1 MNYLQNNPR
10 LLLVRAVY
18 IITVQC
24 CFLQLAMHVV
34 QIADLMQRMDTVGK
48 QFWYK
53 MTPVADHSFRL
64 EVFLVE

>member
-1 MNYLQNNPR
+1 
-10 LLLVRAVY
+10 
-18 IITVQC
+18 
-24 CFLQLAMHVV
+24 MHVV

-64 EVFLVE
+64 EVFIVE